1 MIGGQA
7 GVVGHL
13 NIGDHAM
20 IAAGAGIHKDIPP
33 GQIYAGS
40 PQQPYREWRRV
51 VATLP
56 KLPEMRNKI
65 TALNKRVEVL
75 ENIIKEKEGG
85 KANP

>member
-1 MIGGQA
+1 
-7 GVVGHL
+7 
-13 NIGDHAM
+13 
-20 IAAGAGIHKDIPP
+20 
-33 GQIYAGS
+33 
-40 PQQPYREWRRV
+40 V